1 MMCWLENK
9 KIATLFATQ
18 SSQPSQMFAQF
29 DAAVPRLCSQALS
42 SELANAR
49 DETKKTVNDV
59 IHAEN
64 MKAGRD
70 KYKTLR
76 QIRSGNTKQRIDEF
90 ECMWCPC
97 ARTHAEPTPLGSSAW
112 TAGLPLL
119 RCFLCTQINPMC
131 DVTQLHKRGHKC
143 TNMDL
148 TGVHLLSFLTL
159 NLGKSLVEKGHTVFL
174 WLHSSSWL
182 HVAC

>member
-1 MMCWLENK
+1 MVVVFYFRWCLVSW
-9 KIATLFATQ
+9 TH
-18 SSQPSQMFAQF
+18 AQF
-29 DAAVPRLCSQALS
+29 LFIFRRFENMVLIPKKWRLFRDPDEMFVFILFKALS

-90 ECMWCPC
+90 ECMWFGRTPKTPVQVGPC
-97 ARTHAEPTPLGSSAW
+97 CLDCSPASLQ
-112 TAGLPLL
+112 L
-119 RCFLCTQINPMC
+119 FYFCTQTKIGSTTWRSC
-131 DVTQLHKRGHKC
+131 KSTAHC
-143 TNMDL
+143 TNMD
-148 TGVHLLSFLTL
+148 
-159 NLGKSLVEKGHTVFL
+159 VENFN
-174 WLHSSSWL
+174 
-182 HVAC
+182 CYF